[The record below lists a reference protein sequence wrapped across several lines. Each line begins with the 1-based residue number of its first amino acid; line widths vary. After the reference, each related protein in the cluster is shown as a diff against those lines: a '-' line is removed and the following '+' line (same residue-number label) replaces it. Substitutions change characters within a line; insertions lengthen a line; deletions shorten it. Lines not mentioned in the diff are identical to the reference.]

1 MEKKYQI
8 IYADPPWS
16 YSNGTVPSG
25 GVNKHYS
32 TMHIDDICSIK
43 VPSDKNAILFLWAT
57 TALLPEALRVIDS
70 WGFTYK
76 SSLVWDKIKRGVGYW
91 FIGQHEF
98 LLVGV
103 KGKVSPP
110 PQSKRIL
117 SVFKSKREGHSKKPD
132 QIRKLIEDWY
142 PDCTR
147 LEMFARYDKQNN
159 LYGENIFDKWDVWG
173 NEVESDIS
181 LTPSVT

>member
-1 MEKKYQI
+1 MKKYQI

-32 TMHIDDICSIK
+32 TMHIDDICNLQ
-43 VPSDKNAILFLWAT
+43 VPSADNSILFLWAT

-103 KGKVSPP
+103 KGKVKPP

-132 QIRKLIEDWY
+132 QIRNLIKEWY
-142 PDCTR
+142 PEKTR
-147 LEMFARYDKQNN
+147 IELFARDNGDKN
-159 LYGENIFDKWDVWG
+159 LWGENRLDGWDKFG
-173 NEVESDIS
+173 NEVESDIK
-181 LTPSVT
+181 L